1 MAFVLRDRDS
11 EARWSAIPRRHQ
23 STLNLLLCGLKR
35 YMKEQNDDRFAGLLG
50 NYAKMELEHQLDIQ
64 LYTYMFG
71 TSQLKIPFSIINS
84 EILWLSNY
92 VNCYCAICY
101 ILALPYTPLLALKS
115 FELVWYHT
123 TRVSCCQAFQKIPTT
138 KFL

>member
-1 MAFVLRDRDS
+1 M
-11 EARWSAIPRRHQ
+11 
-23 STLNLLLCGLKR
+23 
-35 YMKEQNDDRFAGLLG
+35 FA
-50 NYAKMELEHQLDIQ
+50 
-64 LYTYMFG
+64 

-123 TRVSCCQAFQKIPTT
+123 TSHNINAHAQQDRLAT
-138 KFL
+138 KFQGDSLNVNGQVVTLRDESQEYGSSSVCTDLFAVGSFAFCIEPLS